1 MRTRDEV
8 SAEKLRGGFY
18 SPEPLVDLCLERIA
32 VLCKRRQSLRVLEP
46 SAGDGA
52 FIRGLRRNH
61 HVLAKTAFV
70 QAVEL
75 LPTEAAKCSDEMTS
89 GNLPGGVARASAIA
103 WAADSDELFDVAVG
117 NPPFVRFQ
125 FVSDSEVRA
134 IRNLERR
141 LGISFAGV
149 SNLWL
154 PIFLGALS
162 RLRVGGVFA
171 FIVPAECFTGI
182 SSGLVRE
189 WLVQNVKDLRFDIFP
204 AGSFPLVLQEI
215 VIVSGRRKAT
225 SFDSP
230 SECTFCE
237 HIHNQPPS
245 LTRHSIPQSRH
256 PWTRYLLTK
265 DQLQA
270 FDEASALINSRP
282 LGEVAKFE
290 VAAVTGANDYFSVD
304 SATLRDFELEEWSV
318 PLLPR
323 IRHAP
328 GIRYT
333 ASDHRLADEAGAKMH
348 LLDFSAARSDPTK
361 NRRVSR
367 YLQIGVDQDLPLRYK
382 CRIRSPWYRVPFI
395 RRGPLMLSKR
405 SHFYPRMILNEVG
418 VATTD
423 TIYRGSMAG
432 LFAGREYDLAAVF
445 HNSLTLLSAEIEG
458 RSFGGGVLELVPSE
472 ICRLRVPVISGFG
485 AELDRLDAVA
495 RSSCTGIEDPLI
507 EETDLLL
514 VKADIGLTSSLIEQL
529 AAARHSL
536 LLRRLERN
544 AAAA

>member
-1 MRTRDEV
+1 MRTRNEV

-52 FIRGLRRNH
+52 FIRGLRRNS

-75 LPTEAAKCSDEMTS
+75 LPTEAAKCSNELTAGDLQGDVVRS
-89 GNLPGGVARASAIA
+89 SAIA
-103 WAADSDELFDVAVG
+103 WAADSEDQFDVAVG

-125 FVSDSEVRA
+125 FVPDSEAGA
-134 IRNLERR
+134 IRRLERR

-154 PIFLGALS
+154 PVFLGALS
-162 RLRVGGVFA
+162 RLRIGGAFA
-171 FIVPAECFTGI
+171 FIIPAECFTGI

-189 WLVQNVKDLRFDIFP
+189 WLVQNVRDLRFDIFP
-204 AGSFPLVLQEI
+204 AGSFPSVLQEI
-215 VIVSGRRKAT
+215 VIVSGHRKTA
-225 SFDSP
+225 SFDGP
-230 SECTFCE
+230 TNCTFYE
-237 HIHNQPPS
+237 HIHNQSPS
-245 LTRHSIPQSRH
+245 VTLHSIPHTRH

-265 DQLQA
+265 DELEA
-270 FDEASALINSRP
+270 FDEASSLIDVRP

-304 SATLRDFELEEWSV
+304 SKTLVEFGMEEWSV

-328 GIRYT
+328 GLRYT
-333 ASDHRLADEAGAKMH
+333 CSDHRSADESGAKTH
-348 LLDFSAARSDPTK
+348 LLDFSAARSDPIR
-361 NRRVSR
+361 NRNASR

-382 CRIRSPWYRVPFI
+382 CRIRSPWYRVPYI
-395 RRGPLMLSKR
+395 RSGPLMLSKR
-405 SHFYPRMILNEVG
+405 SHFYPRLILNEAG
-418 VATTD
+418 VVTTD
-423 TIYRGSMAG
+423 TIYRGSMVG
-432 LFAGREYDLAAVF
+432 FFSGSECDLAAVF
-445 HNSLTLLSAEIEG
+445 HNSVTLLSAEIEG

-472 ICRLRVPVISGFG
+472 ISRLRIPIIPGFG
-485 AELDRLDAVA
+485 AELDRLDAVT
-495 RSSCTGIEDPLI
+495 RSSCTGMEDPLI

-514 VKADIGLTSSLIEQL
+514 VKADIGLTSSLVEQL
-529 AAARHSL
+529 AAARRSL
-536 LLRRLERN
+536 LHRRLERN